1 MLPSPR
7 EVEGNPSSAVLVA
20 TSDVLHVAERLL
32 SLAFGPVR
40 HALRL
45 LLAVTGH
52 RADLGARLAADV
64 LQVALGLVSG
74 HVHLQLRTMVSA
86 TGPALRVPGHPRG
99 LVQLSDQARQQLD
112 DGLPKRSCAKTF
124 PRDASPFTDI
134 CALRAGMKVL

>member
-1 MLPSPR
+1 MLPSPQ
-7 EVEGNPSSAVLVA
+7 EVGGNPSSAVLVA
-20 TSDVLHVAERLL
+20 TSDVLHVAEGLL
-32 SLAFGPVR
+32 PLAFGAIG

-45 LLAVTGH
+45 LFAVTGH

-64 LQVALGLVSG
+64 LDVALGLVSV
-74 HVHLQLRTMVSA
+74 HVRLQLRTMVSA
-86 TGPALRVPGHPRG
+86 TGSALRVPAHPRG
-99 LVQLSDQARQQLD
+99 LVQLSDHARQQLE